1 MESITPKYYTAR
13 EAATIIGVSYRLI
26 LKWISEGQ
34 LKCYR
39 IGGNGMIRVSNEQI
53 REFLENHE
61 IPEFL
66 ENHEIP
72 AESEAYQTEA
82 SDDEG

>member
-1 MESITPKYYTAR
+1 METITPKYHTAK

-26 LKWISEGQ
+26 LKWIAEGQ

-39 IGGNGMIRVSNEQI
+39 IGGNDMIRISDGQI

-61 IPEFL
+61 IPER
-66 ENHEIP
+66 EK
-72 AESEAYQTEA
+72 
-82 SDDEG
+82 EG